1 MNTRSL
7 DELRTNATALLAKL
21 RTERDELAVQMQL
34 AKAEARDEWH
44 KLEPTWE
51 HFQSRARDVAESTDE
66 ASKDVGAALGLL
78 GEELRRGYERI
89 RASLSA

>member
-1 MNTRSL
+1 MSTGSI
-7 DELRTNATALLAKL
+7 DDLRANAEALLARL

-44 KLEPTWE
+44 KLEPKWE
-51 HFQSRARDVAESTDE
+51 HFQSRARVVADSAEE
-66 ASKDVGAALGLL
+66 ASKDVGAVLGLL

-89 RASLSA
+89 RASLRE

>member
-7 DELRTNATALLAKL
+7 DELRTNAAALLAKL

-44 KLEPTWE
+44 KLEPKWE
-51 HFQSRARDVAESTDE
+51 HFQSRARDAADSADE
-66 ASKDVGAALGLL
+66 VSKDVGAALGLL

-89 RASLSA
+89 RASLRD